1 RWQAVRR
8 RPSPGAVTMAL
19 AVPLALPVPL
29 TLPVP
34 MTLATALAL
43 AGAVSAALALG
54 LGAGAGGLLGLGL
67 AFGELLQ
74 PLAQLLHGQA
84 RHVLGGEL
92 RVKLHQLQVD
102 PVLAVGQPRRLG
114 GFQILLLRQGAGGL
128 PGA

>member
-1 RWQAVRR
+1 
-8 RPSPGAVTMAL
+8 MAL
-19 AVPLALPVPL
+19 TAPLALPAPP

-43 AGAVSAALALG
+43 AGAVSAALA
-54 LGAGAGGLLGLGL
+54 LGLGL

-92 RVKLHQLQVD
+92 RVKLSQLQVD

-114 GFQILLLRQGAGGL
+114 GFQVLFLRQGAGGL
-128 PGA
+128 PCPLLCRKRDLAIQR